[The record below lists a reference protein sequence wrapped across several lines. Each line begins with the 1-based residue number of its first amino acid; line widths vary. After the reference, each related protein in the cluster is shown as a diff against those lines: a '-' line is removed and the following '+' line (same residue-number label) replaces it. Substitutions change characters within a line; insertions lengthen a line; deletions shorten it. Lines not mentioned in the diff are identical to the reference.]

1 MLTVEKSAA
10 RNAVPQRL
18 DDLAWRIE
26 AEFREMP
33 GMRLSFVQV
42 KRLWNLSNASG
53 CWTFSRPWAC
63 WPRTRT
69 SASTSP
75 TIIRRSS

>member
-42 KRLWNLSNASG
+42 KRLWNLTTEQCVRVLDFLTTMGMLAEDEDQR
-53 CWTFSRPWAC
+53 FYLPDHH
-63 WPRTRT
+63 
-69 SASTSP
+69 
-75 TIIRRSS
+75 

>member
-42 KRLWNLSNASG
+42 KRLWNLTTEQCVRVLDFLTTMGMLAEDEDQR
-53 CWTFSRPWAC
+53 FYRPDH
-63 WPRTRT
+63 R
-69 SASTSP
+69 
-75 TIIRRSS
+75 

>member
-1 MLTVEKSAA
+1 MLTAEETAV

-42 KRLWNLSNASG
+42 KRLWNLTTEQCVRVLDFLTTMGMLAEDEDQRFYLPDG
-53 CWTFSRPWAC
+53 R
-63 WPRTRT
+63 
-69 SASTSP
+69 
-75 TIIRRSS
+75 

>member
-1 MLTVEKSAA
+1 MRTAEKTAE
-10 RNAVPQRL
+10 RNAAPQRL

-42 KRLWNLSNASG
+42 KRLWNLTTEQCVRVLDFLTTMGMLAEDEDQR
-53 CWTFSRPWAC
+53 FYRPDH
-63 WPRTRT
+63 R
-69 SASTSP
+69 
-75 TIIRRSS
+75 